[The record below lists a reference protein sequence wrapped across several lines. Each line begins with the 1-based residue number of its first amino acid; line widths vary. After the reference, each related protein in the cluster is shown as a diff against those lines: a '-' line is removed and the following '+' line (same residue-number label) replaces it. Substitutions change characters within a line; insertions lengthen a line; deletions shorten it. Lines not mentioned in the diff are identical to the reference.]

1 MEKKSRLIP
10 FGEDSLEKS
19 ELRLPLEY
27 RVVECV
33 ERELVAEQ
41 RLQAVLLG
49 VQLLY
54 QLGDTGE
61 LWQRNDLHLQKKGN
75 DRLNAYK
82 YLQYKFLFNM
92 LTTRNDP
99 MNVYDVRAILEWERC
114 VRRAPRS
121 PRPRPP
127 R

>member
-1 MEKKSRLIP
+1 MGKKSRLIP

-27 RVVECV
+27 RVIECV

-61 LWQRNDLHLQKKGN
+61 LWQRNYLHLQKNGK
-75 DRLNAYK
+75 
-82 YLQYKFLFNM
+82 QYAEFL
-92 LTTRNDP
+92 
-99 MNVYDVRAILEWERC
+99 
-114 VRRAPRS
+114 
-121 PRPRPP
+121 
-127 R
+127 